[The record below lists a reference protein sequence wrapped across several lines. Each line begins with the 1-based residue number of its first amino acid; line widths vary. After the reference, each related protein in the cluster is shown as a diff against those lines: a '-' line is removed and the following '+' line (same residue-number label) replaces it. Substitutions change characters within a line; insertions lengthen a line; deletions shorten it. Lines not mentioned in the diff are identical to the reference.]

1 MDRPT
6 YEEVENWV
14 IQNPT
19 GDYRMSIATIQRR
32 FRIGYQRAAMFM
44 ERLEKN
50 GIVGPWNGVPG
61 NPRRINKENRRNLV
75 TKAAGAGKGEGN

>member
-14 IQNPT
+14 MQNPT
-19 GDYRMSIATIQRR
+19 GDYSMSIATIQRR

-50 GIVGPWNGVPG
+50 GIVGP
-61 NPRRINKENRRNLV
+61 
-75 TKAAGAGKGEGN
+75 